1 MIRISENVR
10 NTQNEDGGVVLDV
23 RHGRLFALNVVGS
36 TIVELLKKDYEE
48 ARIANQISQEF
59 GVSLE
64 IATTDVREFLSSL
77 QTYQLIEQA
86 EVQE

>member
-1 MIRISENVR
+1 MIRISEYVR

-36 TIVELLKKDYEE
+36 RIVELLKKDCRE
-48 ARIANQISQEF
+48 AGIAHQISQEF

-64 IATTDVREFLSSL
+64 IATADVREFLLSL
-77 QTYQLIEQA
+77 QTYQLVEHA
-86 EVQE
+86 EVLE